1 MELFSK
7 GDFYLGM
14 DEEKFC
20 DFDIHVGRFVLQY
33 TCPKGQ
39 QPQKQQEP
47 QQSPA
52 CYPPK
57 EDGASDRP
65 MEGSTDG

>member
-14 DEEKFC
+14 DKEKFC

-33 TCPKGQ
+33 TCPAGQ
-39 QPQKQQEP
+39 SK
-47 QQSPA
+47 S
-52 CYPPK
+52 PPK
-57 EDGASDRP
+57 DDGTRDRP
-65 MEGSTDG
+65 MEGPADG

>member
-20 DFDIHVGRFVLQY
+20 DFDIHVGRFVIQY

-39 QPQKQQEP
+39 IQQ
-47 QQSPA
+47 
-52 CYPPK
+52 PPK
-57 EDGASDRP
+57 DDGTSDRP
-65 MEGSTDG
+65 VEGPADG

>member
-14 DEEKFC
+14 DKEKFC

-39 QPQKQQEP
+39 KKQEP
-47 QQSPA
+47 QQCPA

-57 EDGASDRP
+57 EDGTRDRS
-65 MEGSTDG
+65 MEGPTDG

>member
-39 QPQKQQEP
+39 IKP
-47 QQSPA
+47 
-52 CYPPK
+52 PPK
-57 EDGASDRP
+57 DDGTSDRS
-65 MEGSTDG
+65 MEGPADG

>member
-39 QPQKQQEP
+39 IQH
-47 QQSPA
+47 
-52 CYPPK
+52 PPK
-57 EDGASDRP
+57 DDGTSDRP
-65 MEGSTDG
+65 VEGSADG

>member
-20 DFDIHVGRFVLQY
+20 DFDIHVGRFVIQY
-33 TCPKGQ
+33 TCPSG
-39 QPQKQQEP
+39 QPQL
-47 QQSPA
+47 
-52 CYPPK
+52 PK

-65 MEGSTDG
+65 MERPTDG